1 MKEVVGVGDV
11 HIHTKYSEFGEYSFF
26 CFPDSVEEPK
36 KAVKYAKKIGLDV
49 IAITDHNSIKGAR
62 IARDF
67 AKGQGIEVIIG
78 EEVTSR
84 EGHIL
89 ALFIDD
95 KIKPDLGAEET
106 IELIHDQGGLAIAAH
121 PFGSMTNGLG
131 HKIHDLDIDGIEV
144 FNALHRD
151 GISNKIGQL
160 NGSMMKKALLG
171 SSDAHTKEMIG
182 SGYTLFE
189 GNTSEDLRKSIK
201 KAKTYWGGRV
211 VSLPKMVGWGTSVA
225 IETSKMVI
233 RYIKGDVGGEFW
245 SYDHP
250 KDDPLLSEFYALT
263 TKKKILGVFGL
274 SILMLP
280 PVPLLSTIFGNY
292 YLKRKSKAMLSEF
305 NKLGK
310 MSFG

>member
-1 MKEVVGVGDV
+1 MNGEIGVGDF
-11 HIHTKYSEFGEYSFF
+11 HIHTKYSGFGKYSFIYY
-26 CFPDSVEEPK
+26 PDSVEEPK
-36 KAVKYAKKIGLDV
+36 QTVKYAKKIGLDI
-49 IAITDHNSIKGAR
+49 IAITDHDSIEGAR

-67 AKGQGIEVIIG
+67 AKSQDIEVIIG

-84 EGHIL
+84 DGHIL
-89 ALFIDD
+89 ALFIDE
-95 KIKPDLGAEET
+95 KIEPNMSAEET

-121 PFGSMTNGLG
+121 PFGSMTKGLG

-160 NGSMMKKALLG
+160 SGSMMKKALLG
-171 SSDAHTKEMIG
+171 SSDAHAKGMIG

-189 GNTSEDLRKSIK
+189 GNTPEDLRRSIK
-201 KAKTYWGGRV
+201 KTKTYWGGNV
-211 VSLPKMVGWGTSVA
+211 VSLPKIMVWGTNVA
-225 IETSKMVI
+225 IEGSKMVV
-233 RYIKGDVGGEFW
+233 RYVKGDVGGEPW

-263 TKKKILGVFGL
+263 TRKKILGVFGL
-274 SILMLP
+274 SVFMLP
-280 PVPLLSTIFGNY
+280 PVPVLSTIVGNY
-292 YLKRKSKAMLSEF
+292 YLKRKSKAMLSEL
-305 NKLGK
+305 NRLGK